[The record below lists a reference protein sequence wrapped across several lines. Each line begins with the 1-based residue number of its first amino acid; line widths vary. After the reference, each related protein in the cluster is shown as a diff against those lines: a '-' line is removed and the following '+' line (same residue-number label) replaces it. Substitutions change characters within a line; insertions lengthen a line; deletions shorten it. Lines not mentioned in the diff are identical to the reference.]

1 MYFRVHRTKY
11 TSIDELQKCIDSTLA
26 DTLDKGPWEFKV
38 VIVRWKNRVKFSKA
52 ITYTTV
58 KALFHVLQ
66 TVDDRVT
73 FYEIVPAGTDKTHER
88 LDLLFASLD
97 LLRQENDFLKASTAP
112 TAAPATSPPPLKL
125 EKLFNVPHRAADQ
138 KMVWHPY
145 RNKQTGMCLGCSGLP
160 CSCPLIRSRQTRQT
174 RQTRIESIDRN
185 VCRAKFISSVKDK
198 DPKLEI
204 KREGPTHLDAD
215 KVDSE
220 HRSTGGLNKN
230 RTRVTKH
237 TRGKSYRTGTRLV
250 ELTTA
255 ELKQLH
261 AARRIKMR
269 AQRAESSVC
278 EQPAK
283 SRRATTPYGR
293 NPKVEPSQQ
302 YKFKRDP
309 QTLTKGNCPW
319 RTQAKSHVG
328 ARTPKGACV
337 QCCPQN

>member
-11 TSIDELQKCIDSTLA
+11 NSIDELQKCIDSTLA

-38 VIVRWKNRVKFSKA
+38 VIVRWKNRVKTSKA
-52 ITYTTV
+52 TTYPTV
-58 KALFHVLQ
+58 KSLFHVLQ
-66 TVDDRVT
+66 TVNNRVK
-73 FYEIVPAGTDKTHER
+73 FYEIVPAGSDSTPAR
-88 LDLLFASLD
+88 LDILFASLD
-97 LLRQENDFLKASTAP
+97 LLRQENDFLKASTATP
-112 TAAPATSPPPLKL
+112 VTPVTASHPPKL
-125 EKLFNVPHRAADQ
+125 EKLFNVPHRASDQ

-145 RNKQTGMCLGCSGLP
+145 RNKQTGMCLACSGLP

-185 VCRAKFISSVKDK
+185 VRRAKFISSAKDK
-198 DPKLEI
+198 DPKVEI

-269 AQRAESSVC
+269 AQRAENSVC

-283 SRRATTPYGR
+283 PRRATTPFGKT
-293 NPKVEPSQQ
+293 PKVEPSQQ
-302 YKFKRDP
+302 RKFKRDP
-309 QTLTKGNCPW
+309 QTSTKGNRPW
-319 RTQAKSHVG
+319 RTQAKAHVG
-328 ARTPKGACV
+328 VRTPKGACV